1 MAFGTEASL
10 VGGHGGGSC
19 GGGGSGG
26 GGARRRS
33 SPSMAAPPALALLG
47 AGVFARDAYAG
58 ILAGLAGTVAL
69 RAIWSRSREA
79 AEALLPLVQPFA
91 PSAEARWGSAG
102 LQAILD
108 DPHVHCVAVVLPIQV
123 QNFPLCRGNLVDP
136 AVVLL
141 TGQPEVVIKALRA
154 GKHVLQE
161 KPVGAT
167 LAAGLEILQAYR
179 NIASSG
185 GPSPIWAVAEN
196 FRFETGLAE
205 AGRLVRTMGRLMLV
219 EVNVEVAM
227 NPRNKYFACEW
238 RRDPGFTGGFITD
251 CGVHFVAATRLVL
264 IFPLLAALLLTQS
277 QHYHHQITWSFVNG
291 ATGVMSICYSAPSN
305 RMSWRAVCA
314 EGTVEVSRSTQAGNF
329 GYLWIPGSP
338 AGEKP
343 VLSFHAFSGIEEE
356 LKAFAEDVASAVK
369 GVGAANV
376 DKRSSPEE
384 ALIDLAVIE
393 AALQSGVHGGGRRTV
408 QLSF

>member
-1 MAFGTEASL
+1 
-10 VGGHGGGSC
+10 
-19 GGGGSGG
+19 
-26 GGARRRS
+26 
-33 SPSMAAPPALALLG
+33 MAAPPALALLG

-58 ILAGLAGTVAL
+58 ILAGLAGAVAL
-69 RAIWSRSREA
+69 RAVWSRSREA

-91 PSAEARWGSAG
+91 PGAEARWGSDG

-123 QNFPLCRGNLVDP
+123 QNIPLCRGKLVDP
-136 AVVLL
+136 TVVLL

-167 LAAGLEILQAYR
+167 VAAGLEILQVYR

-196 FRFETGLAE
+196 FRFETGLTE

-219 EVNVEVAM
+219 EVNIEVAM

-251 CGVHFVAATRLVL
+251 CGVHFVAATRLVS
-264 IFPLLAALLLTQS
+264 IIPAALKLSGSEISSVSGIATHSEPTLPPPENLVALL
-277 QHYHHQITWSFVNG
+277 SFVNG
-291 ATGVMSICYSAPSN
+291 AIGVMSICYSAPSN
-305 RMSWRAVCA
+305 RMSWRAVCSD
-314 EGTVEVSRSTQAGNF
+314 GTVEVSRSTQDGNF
-329 GYLWIPGSP
+329 GYLVTASP

-343 VLSFHAFSGIEEE
+343 LLSFHTFSGIEDE

-393 AALQSGVHGGGRRTV
+393 AALQSGVHGGGPRTV